1 MNKKELI
8 EKVSAKAGVSK
19 KDTEAIL
26 NAFTANV
33 IETLKEG
40 DKIQMVGFGTFEV
53 QEKPGRIGRN
63 PKTGE
68 PMEIA
73 ASRVPK
79 FKFGKTVKDQM

>member
-8 EKVSAKAGVSK
+8 EKVSAKAGMNK
-19 KDTEAIL
+19 KDTEVIL
-26 NAFTANV
+26 SAFT
-33 IETLKEG
+33 ETVTEALKEG

-53 QEKPGRIGRN
+53 QEKPARTGRN
-63 PKTGE
+63 PRTGE
-68 PMEIA
+68 SMEIA

>member
-8 EKVSAKAGVSK
+8 EKVSAKAGMSK
-19 KDTEAIL
+19 KDTEVIL
-26 NAFTANV
+26 SAFT
-33 IETLKEG
+33 ETVTEALKEG
-40 DKIQMVGFGTFEV
+40 DKIQLVGFGTFEV
-53 QEKPGRIGRN
+53 QEKQARTGRN
-63 PKTGE
+63 PRTGE

>member
-8 EKVSAKAGVSK
+8 EKVSAKAFMSK
-19 KDTEAIL
+19 KDTEVIL
-26 NAFTANV
+26 NAFTATV
-33 IETLKEG
+33 TEALKEG
-40 DKIQMVGFGTFEV
+40 DKIQIVGFGTFEV
-53 QEKPGRIGRN
+53 QEKPARTGRN